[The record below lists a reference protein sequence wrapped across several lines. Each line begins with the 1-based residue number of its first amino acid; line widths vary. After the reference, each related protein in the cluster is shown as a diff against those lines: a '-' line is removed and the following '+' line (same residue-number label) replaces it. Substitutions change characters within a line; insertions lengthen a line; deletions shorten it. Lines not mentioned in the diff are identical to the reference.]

1 MHFLLDENV
10 PVSVAD
16 TIRNLG
22 HEVTNIRDYVPAGA
36 ADPVVATVSVQIRA
50 VLISFDGDFQKIAP
64 RIPKGARQRFR
75 NLSRISM
82 KCNEPYLSGLHPHP
96 LGLEWAQTGYRGAR
110 HGCSRPRRSP
120 HSRIRYPSSSDFSP
134 MMRPAPPTWRKAR
147 WGDGFA
153 CPHCGTAGEPFHFE
167 NRPGVLRCRKC
178 RQNTGLTVGTV
189 MERSHTPLNVWF
201 WAAYLVASQTP
212 GMSAVQFQRQ
222 LGLSRYETAFQILHK
237 LRSGMVR
244 PNQDR
249 IGGQPKNH
257 AFLSGLHPHPL
268 GLEWAQTG
276 YRGAR
281 HGCSRPR
288 RSPIPAFATRVQR
301 LFPDDA
307 ACAAYLEKARWGD
320 GFACPHCGTAGEP
333 FHFENRP
340 GVLRCRKCRQNT
352 GLTVG
357 TVMERSHTPLNVWF
371 WAAYL
376 VASQTPGMSAV
387 QFQRQLGL
395 SRYETAFQI
404 LHKLRSGMVRPNQ
417 DRIGGQPKNHVE
429 VDETWVGG
437 RTRGEGRGVHHKVPV
452 SCAIEVCHRKP
463 GTKLDNRKDGRYAGR
478 VRLAVVLDRSA
489 ESLCGFVESTVAP
502 GSLIVTDDWSG
513 YAGLGKRGYEHFAV
527 AECGDPEVA
536 EQYLPIIHLVFANL
550 KTWLIGIHHGVS
562 HQHLQAYLNEFTFR
576 FNRRFYPFNAFR
588 SLLGI
593 AGDTSAP
600 TYAELYS
607 GEWRHPTCSGHGR

>member
-1 MHFLLDENV
+1 MDVLDR
-10 PVSVAD
+10 AD
-16 TIRNLG
+16 L
-22 HEVTNIRDYVPAGA
+22 P
-36 ADPVVATVSVQIRA
+36 
-50 VLISFDGDFQKIAP
+50 F
-64 RIPKGARQRFR
+64 
-75 NLSRISM
+75 
-82 KCNEPYLSGLHPHP
+82 
-96 LGLEWAQTGYRGAR
+96 
-110 HGCSRPRRSP
+110 P
-120 HSRIRYPSSSDFSP
+120 HSLPEF
-134 MMRPAPPTWRKAR
+134 
-147 WGDGFA
+147 
-153 CPHCGTAGEPFHFE
+153 
-167 NRPGVLRCRKC
+167 
-178 RQNTGLTVGTV
+178 
-189 MERSHTPLNVWF
+189 
-201 WAAYLVASQTP
+201 
-212 GMSAVQFQRQ
+212 
-222 LGLSRYETAFQILHK
+222 
-237 LRSGMVR
+237 
-244 PNQDR
+244 
-249 IGGQPKNH
+249 
-257 AFLSGLHPHPL
+257 
-268 GLEWAQTG
+268 
-276 YRGAR
+276 
-281 HGCSRPR
+281 
-288 RSPIPAFATRVQR
+288 QR

-307 ACAAYLEKARWGD
+307 ACAAYLEQARWGD

-452 SCAIEVCHRKP
+452 SCAIEVRHRKP

-527 AECGDPEVA
+527 AECGDSEVA

-607 GEWRHPTCSGHGR
+607 GEWRWPCFALFVRVDRENHQHGLAGSVRDRCLHRPTNPRNGFLGEDRIGAALDNADDPERYLVLGRPCHGVAHGRLSYAFRRSSSVVAASIASRKFSQSFPETGPSGTDCKIACHSRVPCGKPSSHVRHHERASSMSSRAAFWSSAPW